1 MAIRIPFA
9 YQEVEY
15 IESTGTQWFDTGVIP
30 SGTNYTVE
38 IAFQATQVN
47 SSASW
52 IISAWCG
59 SQDSSFR
66 AGFSSGNFNTTNG
79 FGYSQTSDK
88 LAYTVATGKSRNST
102 LSLYMF
108 GQHESTGAAH
118 VANSLYKLYY
128 CKIYKDGTLIR
139 DFVPCYRKEGGMAGL
154 YDAVNYAFFMNNG
167 TGSFVVGADVNRVD
181 RKFQPGIVGKT
192 NVVEGALIP
201 DTHEQLVNYT
211 MIYHLGDECEELTGG
226 FGGCT
231 GYRSTGYSGSAP
243 TVTKNADHIHITHS
257 ASNTLGSMLTA
268 NKIDLTDFARL
279 AAYAYSNTSGNT
291 YAWANASYI
300 SARSGSGLSGGG
312 VSLSSNATF
321 TGWKTLDLTSVTGEY
336 YLGTEH
342 YWYGVAQT
350 NRLYCMA
357 LFNGD
362 DYNTLCDL
370 AGVSTFATVDALIAD
385 TNAIST
391 ILSKQNAVNFM
402 AKQCTGDFMAA
413 FLASADCLSLLESSP
428 YKNTI
433 KNNEHWAKFLDLVA

>member
-1 MAIRIPFA
+1 MATKFRYLKWHIAKKRATKSNDNTVQLSEFQLLDAKGDVYPWPSNTSVTSNPVGLSGETAEKIIDG
-9 YQEVEY
+9 QT
-15 IESTGTQWFDTGVIP
+15 STKLCVAWTT
-30 SGTNYTVE
+30 
-38 IAFQATQVN
+38 N
-47 SSASW
+47 SSQT
-52 IISAWCG
+52 G
-59 SQDSSFR
+59 SLEIVIDV
-66 AGFSSGNFNTTNG
+66 GSGNEINLSKYNRYCYYTANDEESRDPISWTLYGSDDVSEWEVLDTQSDLSNIPTTR
-79 FGYSQTSDK
+79 
-88 LAYTVATGKSRNST
+88 YTQAGVWE
-102 LSLYMF
+102 MDV
-108 GQHESTGAAH
+108 ES
-118 VANSLYKLYY
+118 
-128 CKIYKDGTLIR
+128 
-139 DFVPCYRKEGGMAGL
+139 E
-154 YDAVNYAFFMNNG
+154 NYI
-167 TGSFVVGADVNRVD
+167 
-181 RKFQPGIVGKT
+181 FQPGIVGKT
-192 NVVEGALIP
+192 NVVEGAVIP